1 MRYVIW
7 IFRNTKGIR
16 WNSLM
21 RIVIGLGRVASGL
34 LMVWFSK
41 IFIDVTIH
49 TGTSQDIIW
58 MICSLVAIV
67 TGGVILRQVYYYMT
81 VKANTYQSN
90 MIRLRLFSQLFSTQ
104 LFDQQV
110 LHSGDVTS
118 RMSKDIEVVSNT
130 TTSSLPE
137 MVVTGFQ
144 LLGAFLLLYSMDQTL
159 AWMILLITPLAI
171 VFGKFI
177 SNKLRL
183 MTLKIRHDE
192 SRIQIQ
198 IQEGMELNAVLRS
211 MNSEEWV
218 TGRLDTMQNQLK
230 DHLLHRAKFTSLMRF
245 TFGSVFGLGYL
256 LAFIWGGLQL
266 RNGLITFGVMTSFLQ
281 LVGQIQQPIL
291 QLLNTFTQLMHA
303 TASIDRLQELE
314 LKASSISPSFSNP
327 TGTDDSM
334 VLGLSS
340 DRHLGIRVD
349 DICFQYASGDRRIL
363 NHFNHDFKP
372 CSKTAIMG
380 ATGIGKTTLFRLLLA
395 LIEPQD
401 GHISLYNGK
410 EEMLVSEQ
418 TREHFVYVPQGNT
431 LLSGTLR
438 FNMQLAKPD
447 ASDEEIY
454 DALHTAA
461 ADFVFEM
468 PERIDTELGER
479 GNGLSEGQAQRIAI
493 ARGLLRPGSILLL
506 DEISASL
513 DEQTELLLYKRL
525 FARYPEKTMIF
536 ITHRTTI
543 SQMCDEIIQLSA

>member
-1 MRYVIW
+1 
-7 IFRNTKGIR
+7 
-16 WNSLM
+16 M
-21 RIVIGLGRVASGL
+21 RIVIGIGRVALGL

-41 IFIDVTIH
+41 MFIDVTIR

-58 MICSLVAIV
+58 IICILVATVI
-67 TGGVILRQVYYYMT
+67 GGVILRQVYFYMT
-81 VKANTYQSN
+81 TIANTYQSN
-90 MIRLRLFSQLFSTQ
+90 QIRLRLFSHLFSTQ

-118 RMSKDIEVVSNT
+118 RMAKDIEVVST
-130 TTSSLPE
+130 STTSSIPE
-137 MVVTGFQ
+137 LVVTGFQ
-144 LLGAFLLLYSMDQTL
+144 LSGAFLLLYSMDKAL
-159 AWMILLITPLAI
+159 AWAILLITPLVI
-171 VFGKFI
+171 IFGKFI
-177 SNKLRL
+177 SNKLRK
-183 MTLKIRHDE
+183 MTLKIRNDE
-192 SRIQIQ
+192 SRIQVQ

-211 MNSEEWV
+211 LNSEEWV
-218 TGRLDTMQNQLK
+218 TGRLNTMQNQLK
-230 DHLLHRAKFTSLMRF
+230 DHIMHRAKFTALMRF
-245 TFGSVFGLGYL
+245 SFGSAFGLGYL
-256 LAFIWGGLQL
+256 LAFVWGGIQL

-281 LVGQIQQPIL
+281 LVGQIQHPIL
-291 QLLNTFTQLMHA
+291 QMLNTFTQLMHA

-314 LKASSISPSFSNP
+314 SKATSSCHSTKPNIPSVFGVDSDQRIGIQIEDIS
-327 TGTDDSM
+327 
-334 VLGLSS
+334 
-340 DRHLGIRVD
+340 
-349 DICFQYASGDRRIL
+349 FQYATGDRMIL
-363 NHFNHDFKP
+363 QHFSHTFEP
-372 CSKTAIMG
+372 SSKTAIMG

-395 LIEPQD
+395 LIEPQT
-401 GHISLYNGK
+401 GHISLYDDKN
-410 EEMLVSEQ
+410 EFAVSEK
-418 TREHFVYVPQGNT
+418 TRDYFVYVPQGNT

-461 ADFVFEM
+461 ADFVQEL
-468 PERIDTELGER
+468 PEGIDTELGER
-479 GNGLSEGQAQRIAI
+479 GSGLSEGQAQRIAI

>member
-1 MRYVIW
+1 
-7 IFRNTKGIR
+7 
-16 WNSLM
+16 M

-41 IFIDVTIH
+41 MFIDVTIH

-211 MNSEEWV
+211 LNSEEWV

-303 TASIDRLQELE
+303 TASIDRLEELE
-314 LKASSISPSFSNP
+314 SKATNKSSTHPSISDTSSI
-327 TGTDDSM
+327 
-334 VLGLSS
+334 LELSS
-340 DRHLGIRVD
+340 DHRLGIVVD
-349 DICFQYASGDRRIL
+349 NVSFRYANGDRMIL
-363 NHFNHDFKP
+363 DHFCHTFKP

-401 GHISLYNGK
+401 GHISLYNSK
-410 EEMLVSEQ
+410 EEMLVSEH
-418 TREHFVYVPQGNT
+418 TRDHFVYVPQGNT

-461 ADFVFEM
+461 ADFVLEM
-468 PERIDTELGER
+468 PEGIDTELGER

-493 ARGLLRPGSILLL
+493 ARGLLRPGVILLL